1 MQHKI
6 ADLSKLEVITCLYH
20 RAFFTQPHPT
30 LHVTVNGEHKEYC
43 IRYRAARKDKL
54 YHAKGLPAVL
64 IVYDGIVLAY
74 EIYNKDDVP
83 AAIQNIR
90 NLNVMIE
97 SGQID
102 SDGWYF
108 DTEKFYRLDAKR
120 GSSLLTIQDISV
132 LDPIH
137 LTYTSTIEVITNAAF
152 VITNNDKVVFQSS
165 PVASNLTGYK
175 EDKLNIH
182 GDSSTNSMFLSL
194 NYLLKLCDTIVK
206 IYGHD
211 EIEKFDISQY
221 ILRHKTVNLRK
232 LPLNVLDNSTTNV
245 TPKEAIL
252 YLCGLIHRESDFDTC
267 ITLLK
272 TLKTIIRGG
281 IVNANNSDSKNVYLS
296 EIKMHN
302 ISHLIHI
309 DEKNIENNE

>member
-20 RAFFTQPHPT
+20 RVFFTQPHPT

-74 EIYNKDDVP
+74 EIHNKDDVP

-90 NLNVMIE
+90 NLNNMIE

-137 LTYTSTIEVITNAAF
+137 
-152 VITNNDKVVFQSS
+152 
-165 PVASNLTGYK
+165 
-175 EDKLNIH
+175 
-182 GDSSTNSMFLSL
+182 
-194 NYLLKLCDTIVK
+194 
-206 IYGHD
+206 
-211 EIEKFDISQY
+211 
-221 ILRHKTVNLRK
+221 
-232 LPLNVLDNSTTNV
+232 
-245 TPKEAIL
+245 
-252 YLCGLIHRESDFDTC
+252 
-267 ITLLK
+267 
-272 TLKTIIRGG
+272 
-281 IVNANNSDSKNVYLS
+281 
-296 EIKMHN
+296 
-302 ISHLIHI
+302 
-309 DEKNIENNE
+309 

>member
-20 RAFFTQPHPT
+20 RVFFTHPHPT
-30 LHVTVNGEHKEYC
+30 LHVTVNGEHKEYF
-43 IRYRAARKDKL
+43 IRYRAAKKDKL
-54 YHAKGLPAVL
+54 YHAKGLPSVL

-74 EIYNKDDVP
+74 EVYSGNEIP
-83 AAIQNIR
+83 AAVININ
-90 NLNVMIE
+90 NLKNMIE
-97 SGQID
+97 SGTIQ
-102 SDGWYF
+102 STGWYF
-108 DTEKFYRLDAKR
+108 DTEKFYRLDAKKA
-120 GSSLLTIQDISV
+120 STLLTVQDISI

-137 LTYTSTIEVITNAAF
+137 LTYTSTIEVINNAAF
-152 VITNNDKVVFQSS
+152 VITNNNEVVFQSP
-165 PVASNLTGYK
+165 PVASNLIGYK

-182 GDSSTNSMFLSL
+182 GDDKTNSMFLSL
-194 NYLLKLCDTIVK
+194 NYLLKMCDTIVK

-252 YLCGLIHRESDFDTC
+252 YLCGLIHRESNFVTC
-267 ITLLK
+267 ISLLK
-272 TLKTIIRGG
+272 MLKTIIRGG
-281 IVNANNSDSKNVYLS
+281 IVNANNSDAKNVYLS
-296 EIKMHN
+296 EIKMQS
-302 ISHLIHI
+302 ISHLIHVDDKK
-309 DEKNIENNE
+309 DEIKI